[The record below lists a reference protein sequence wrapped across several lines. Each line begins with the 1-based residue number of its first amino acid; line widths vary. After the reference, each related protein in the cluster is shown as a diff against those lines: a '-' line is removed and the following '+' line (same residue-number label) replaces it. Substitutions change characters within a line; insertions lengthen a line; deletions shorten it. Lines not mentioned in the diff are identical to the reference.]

1 MGGWAALAQSQRH
14 IEDTAGSIT
23 RRPHGRSAAWSIGRV
38 ERIVL
43 PVEDR
48 AAAQLHDQLSP
59 DFPGVSS
66 ASCPALARVNW

>member
-1 MGGWAALAQSQRH
+1 
-14 IEDTAGSIT
+14 
-23 RRPHGRSAAWSIGRV
+23 
-38 ERIVL
+38 VL

-66 ASCPALARVNW
+66 ASCPALAPSQWRRLRDVRPHT